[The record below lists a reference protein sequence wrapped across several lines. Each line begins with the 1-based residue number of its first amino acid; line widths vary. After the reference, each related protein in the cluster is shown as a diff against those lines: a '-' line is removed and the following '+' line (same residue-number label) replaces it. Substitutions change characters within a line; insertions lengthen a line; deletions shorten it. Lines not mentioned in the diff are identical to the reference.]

1 MKQPVLSLGFFIFL
15 ITCGTMTLLAQYHCA
30 EAAAKK
36 IPWQISPETK
46 SGQQAQYMKP
56 MFAEMQRLFPQPPP
70 GLEVTYG
77 IYDAQGRNYQRFST
91 GTDYYEGYLM
101 IKDIVCERQSNN
113 ERKILPEGETG
124 CWFYVRCNDFQNLMT
139 NFLGG
144 TVMYLN
150 NTELPLFTGDIR
162 LEENENGMMSV
173 YVFNQDEEQTFA
185 GWFFSARKALPIRKI
200 SKKELAL
207 AFYNSKRKELEEKN
221 QSLQKTLTASKEA
234 YKRVQANNSYKSPG
248 EKEKVLQSFID
259 GDKKIVDIMER
270 NRIELNNCRQRT
282 DAMMGAANA
291 DEPAAESNISELMY
305 GQERPAEKAGNGR
318 FVYVE
323 DETYFSKA
331 LPKAQPQFIVA
342 SLRRQDKTPAKTA
355 FIKKTED
362 EFDWN
367 VVRKMVGA
375 APTPQPLT
383 ISAMG
388 DSPGGYTSGALPA
401 GTTPTASN
409 GNYYSED
416 FAASATGKPPVKWTV
431 SNSSAIVKEI
441 NGSRQLAMKNPGLF
455 FPDYAVLQLPQNFT
469 LSFDLSWNP
478 GISYYSPEF
487 LFHIGAA
494 EYDNTLKRYNRQQ
507 VNLNSYTSAK
517 MHRICLWMDP
527 HWNSSG
533 KSGMQVFDERG
544 GFLFNKSNK
553 ATQFFKN
560 KNQVAVK
567 MIRQGARLTVYF
579 NGEQVWDLSDAMQP
593 NIHWNFFGCGLENA
607 PNADPADEFYF
618 TNLQLKE
625 K

>member
-1 MKQPVLSLGFFIFL
+1 MTSNKWSILLLLALGWQQ
-15 ITCGTMTLLAQYHCA
+15 TLAQYHCA

-36 IPWQISPETK
+36 IPWQTGTETK

-77 IYDAQGRNYQRFST
+77 IYDAKGRNYQRFST

-101 IKDIVCERQSNN
+101 IKDIVCENHN
-113 ERKILPEGETG
+113 GVRKIIPEGETG
-124 CWFYVRCNDFQNLMT
+124 CWFYVRGNDFQNLMT

-162 LEENENGMMSV
+162 LVENEKGMMSV

-185 GWFFSARKALPIRKI
+185 AWFFSARKALPIRKI
-200 SKKELAL
+200 SKKELAM

-221 QSLQKTLTASKEA
+221 QSLQKTLTASKEG
-234 YKRVQANNSYKSPG
+234 YKRVQASNSYKTPG

-282 DAMMGAANA
+282 DAMMQASNA
-291 DEPAAESNISELMY
+291 DELAAESNISQLMY
-305 GQERPAEKAGNGR
+305 GQERPTDKGGKGR

-355 FIKKTED
+355 FIKKIED

-367 VVRKMVGA
+367 VVRKMAGA
-375 APTPQPLT
+375 PATPLPLT
-383 ISAMG
+383 ISTLG
-388 DSPGGYTSGALPA
+388 SSPGGYTSGTLPV
-401 GTTPTASN
+401 GTAPTASS

-416 FAASATGKPPVKWTV
+416 FSATATGKPPVKWTV

-441 NGSRQLAMKNPGLF
+441 NGSKQLAMKNPGLF

-494 EYDNTLKRYNRQQ
+494 VYDNTLKRYDRQQ

-560 KNQVAVK
+560 KNQVNVK

-593 NIHWNFFGCGLENA
+593 NIHWNFFGCGLDNA
-607 PNADPADEFYF
+607 PNADPSDEFYL
-618 TNLQLKE
+618 TNLQLKD